1 LPRIA
6 DVKANLGLSEGSLG
20 LVLLA
25 LPAGT
30 AAALCVASSVIRR
43 FSAARTLMFAL
54 SAWSLAF
61 ILPAAATNAVTLAL
75 ALGCC
80 GLVVGVLEVASN
92 VEADSIELQVEKR
105 IMSRCHGFWSLGAM
119 SGALIGGPVF
129 GDSGISVLNQ
139 FLVVSPIA
147 VVCSIFISRQLCTR
161 SVFQGVRTVENQSRV
176 KRARL
181 TYQVF
186 LLCLIPMGV
195 MAIEGAFM
203 DWSAVFM
210 KEQMK
215 TNAGTAGYTFAMFAG
230 VMAAVRLSGDWLG
243 ERFGDVLVVRLSG
256 IAAFTGVVLFAT
268 ATSVPVALI
277 GAALS
282 GAGVA
287 IVYPLTM
294 TTVARVNETN
304 REDNVAYLS
313 IAAFGV
319 LMIAP
324 PIIGGVAE
332 ISSLRLGLLC
342 LVPGAVVTAI
352 MANRLTTR

>member
-1 LPRIA
+1 
-6 DVKANLGLSEGSLG
+6 V
-20 LVLLA
+20 V
-25 LPAGT
+25 
-30 AAALCVASSVIRR
+30 
-43 FSAARTLMFAL
+43 
-54 SAWSLAF
+54 
-61 ILPAAATNAVTLAL
+61 AL

-92 VEADSIELQVEKR
+92 VEADSIELQIEKR

-129 GDSGISVLNQ
+129 GDRGISVLNQ

-147 VVCSIFISRQLCTR
+147 VVTSIFISQQLCTR
-161 SVFQGVRTVENQSRV
+161 SAFQGVRTVDNQSRV
-176 KRARL
+176 KRVPL

-186 LLCLIPMGV
+186 LLCLIPIGV

-215 TNAGTAGYTFAMFAG
+215 TNAGTAGYSFAMFAG

-243 ERFGDVLVVRLSG
+243 ERFGDVLVVR
-256 IAAFTGVVLFAT
+256 
-268 ATSVPVALI
+268 
-277 GAALS
+277 
-282 GAGVA
+282 VA